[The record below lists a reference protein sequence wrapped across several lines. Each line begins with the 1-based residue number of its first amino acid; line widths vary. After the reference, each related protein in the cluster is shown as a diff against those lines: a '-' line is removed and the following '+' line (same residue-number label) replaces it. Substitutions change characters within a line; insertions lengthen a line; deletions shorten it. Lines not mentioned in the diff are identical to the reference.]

1 MTELFPVFS
10 GLLCGSLLT
19 LIRPR
24 APLAAIFMVSVIL
37 GTTATI
43 VSGEYKIGWEFLL
56 IDIPLVAI
64 SVAAGSLTVRAIRR
78 TGLPAA
84 RRDRSY

>member
-1 MTELFPVFS
+1 MTEVFPVIS
-10 GLLCGSLLT
+10 GLLVGSLLA

-24 APLAAIFMVSVIL
+24 TRLAAGVIASVVL

-56 IDIPLVAI
+56 IDIPLVAV
-64 SVAAGSLTVRAIRR
+64 SSAAGFATVRAIRR
-78 TGLPAA
+78 SGLLW
-84 RRDRSY
+84 R